1 MVKSAETGVS
11 IEPFSGIRWTEGANS
26 PPLCDFRANLDNFGR
41 IDIVANH
48 VGIVET
54 GNVVEATAA
63 SWARYLVGKASW
75 DCEFTVNLRSAF
87 VTMKHSI
94 PAMIAGEGG
103 SIVNILSPANIR
115 TGIPYCSYPGSK
127 AALNQ
132 LTK

>member
-1 MVKSAETGVS
+1 MPRLKCVSALAFSHIRQPEQEEGGSTETGVS
-11 IEPFSGIRWTEGANS
+11 IEPFSGIGWTEGANS

-54 GNVVEATAA
+54 GSVVEATAA

-87 VTMKHSI
+87 FENEAFDTC
-94 PAMIAGEGG
+94 
-103 SIVNILSPANIR
+103 NDR
-115 TGIPYCSYPGSK
+115 R
-127 AALNQ
+127 
-132 LTK
+132 